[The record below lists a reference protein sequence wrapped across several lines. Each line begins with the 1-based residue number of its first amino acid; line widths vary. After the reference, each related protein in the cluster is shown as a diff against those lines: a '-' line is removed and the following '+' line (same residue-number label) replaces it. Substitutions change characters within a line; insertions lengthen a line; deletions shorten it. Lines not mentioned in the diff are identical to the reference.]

1 MVKAPGCG
9 PGSGGF
15 DSPLSPQEW
24 WLVGLLEGEGS
35 FIKGPPS
42 RPSSPIIQLQMTDR
56 DVARAAEV
64 MGTYVYA
71 CRYKAKAHHKSTYRA
86 FLIGER
92 AVDLMKRLQPHMGER
107 RQEQISAA
115 LECWS
120 GWRASKI
127 LGEERRRTI
136 AARRHAGE
144 RAVDL
149 AAEYGIAREYVYALA
164 RKYPAAA

>member
-1 MVKAPGCG
+1 M
-9 PGSGGF
+9 F

-42 RPSSPIIQLQMTDR
+42 RPYSPIVQIQMTDR
-56 DVARAAEV
+56 DVIARAAEL
-64 MGTYVYA
+64 MGTYVYH
-71 CRYKAKAHHKSTYRA
+71 CKYKAKAHHKTTYRA

-92 AVDLMKRLQPHMGER
+92 AVQLMRRIQPHMGER
-107 RQEQISAA
+107 RQQQIEAA
-115 LECWS
+115 LACWT
-120 GWRASKI
+120 GWRQSKI
-127 LGEERRRTI
+127 LDDERRRTI

-164 RKYPAAA
+164 RKFPAA